1 VFNFSCFSCVL
12 LRKVQLSPRFCA
24 TIFFNCP
31 IQTGRMNSET
41 YNMLALGG
49 LLLGKLIWLSINSY
63 HIYIFFI
70 FYIWNLNWH
79 FLGKLI
85 LLSILICYCCKTRRK
100 NVVPGAEV
108 ADSADQTDVTG
119 YFTSYLTIPDIDFL
133 FSWTIHYFYCYPNK

>member
-1 VFNFSCFSCVL
+1 LFFLCVIEKSTVESEIL
-12 LRKVQLSPRFCA
+12 CHN
-24 TIFFNCP
+24 FFNCP